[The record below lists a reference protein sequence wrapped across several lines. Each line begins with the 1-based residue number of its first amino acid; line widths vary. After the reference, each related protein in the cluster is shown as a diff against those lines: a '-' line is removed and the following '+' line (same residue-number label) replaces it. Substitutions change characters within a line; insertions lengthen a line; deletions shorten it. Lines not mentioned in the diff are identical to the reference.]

1 MSQFGLLLFRK
12 LLRKSM
18 YSSLL
23 DLHHSYVCVH
33 TSHGLYFCHAE
44 LLSALLTL
52 TQFCRTASRA
62 GRTTGSSAG
71 ALEEYRPV
79 VNTLPE
85 LTQFLLGQER
95 ACQGLLDVL
104 QEDVP
109 GQGLPQ
115 VISLCGQ
122 TGSGT
127 LFLLDQCCATIYVK
141 LHHVLSGQTGCHVQL
156 QAVV

>member
-1 MSQFGLLLFRK
+1 M
-12 LLRKSM
+12 
-18 YSSLL
+18 
-23 DLHHSYVCVH
+23 H
-33 TSHGLYFCHAE
+33 TSHGLYLRHAE
-44 LLSALLTL
+44 LLCVLLTL
-52 TQFCRTASRA
+52 TNFCRTASRA

-127 LFLLDQCCATIYVK
+127 LFVLYEYCPIIYSK
-141 LHHVLSGQTGCHVQL
+141 LHRVLSGQAGCHVHL
-156 QAVV
+156 QAVG